1 MILRVLMGTVNTDV
15 KKTIVK
21 ITKFLEE
28 KCGCEV
34 DVDDSKHYKITFSGV
49 GRMAGVVILA
59 KTPSTPKWLKYLKTD
74 LRREMLRVGFNI
86 DETKNMKSA
95 ISFFV
100 GTDENQQKELEN
112 LFLFCKRRTKLTD
125 EQIRDLC
132 VDRRE
137 RFTIKGLEEKYG
149 VSKSTIYR
157 YLNEYDSS
165 NRTEH

>member
-1 MILRVLMGTVNTDV
+1 MGSINKDV
-15 KKTIVK
+15 KNK
-21 ITKFLEE
+21 ILKVIKFLEE
-28 KCGCEV
+28 VCGCDV
-34 DVDDSKHYKITFSGV
+34 GVDDSKHYKITFSNG
-49 GRMAGVVILA
+49 GRMTGVVTLA
-59 KTPSTPKWLKYLKTD
+59 KTPGSHRWENDLKTN
-74 LRREMLRVGFNI
+74 LRREMLRVGFDI
-86 DETKNMKSA
+86 EDTQNMKSA

-112 LFLFCKRRTKLTD
+112 LFLYCKRRTKLTD

-137 RFTIKGLEEKYG
+137 RFTIKRLEEKYG